1 MSLVIRLTYEGL
13 AFGGETIRFRAV
25 STESKRGELGTRALL
40 DQALNFK
47 EPSGKLWQNG
57 RRLYANDTK
66 S

>member
-47 EPSGKLWQNG
+47 EPSGKLW
-57 RRLYANDTK
+57 
-66 S
+66 